1 MTVTG
6 HGELSAPE
14 IAASIEP
21 DRPDARDLA
30 YEPADRRA
38 PLPEQVGYQRYQDL
52 VGVTWHQRGLEC
64 TGFALAAIANYH
76 FRRALD
82 DPATPSVS
90 RRMLYEIA
98 QLHDG
103 EEFAEGSTLRGA
115 LKGWHHT
122 GVARDELWPYDPDD
136 EHGQRHGTLTL
147 SRVLDARHRPLF
159 TYRRIVHD
167 DIHRLKLALA
177 EGHALFASAD
187 IHVGW
192 YRLFMPDLASHIQ
205 RRPGD
210 AGKGGHAFVIV
221 GYDDDGLWVHNSW
234 GPEWGSEGY
243 ARLPYDDWLA
253 NGHDVWV
260 VDVVAD
266 RLGVQGPS
274 RQAPTASDVAAY
286 RDMWP
291 HLAILRD
298 DGRLSSDGTYE
309 MDLGSL
315 KTMLFLFQERT
326 VDWTR
331 RRLAVIS
338 DSGYAPP
345 ADSIERYRAIRD
357 RYLLSGIYPI
367 FLLWETSWWA
377 DLVDEVDVWNARL
390 DDVGDDDDVP
400 TVEAL
405 RKRSTI
411 RPMWS
416 EIERRAVAACAA
428 DGGAQLL
435 ADVIAQKRRQIWF
448 DLHLVSHGTG
458 DLLQAALAGQL
469 SAPVTTASLLAPAT
483 SVRQAQQAYLPLL
496 DHGLLGQLSVITIDP
511 GSETTERV
519 GPFEGSP
526 LDVIDRLLVGG
537 NIAHDRRSGRAD
549 ADTTPW
555 NRHERTGRLERIT
568 LHEHRH
574 LDLGFNPDVNE
585 RLISSMLERQSTA
598 DAPGATRPPDP
609 RNRTPSRTPT
619 DPLAAAIARVQRT

>member
-1 MTVTG
+1 VR
-6 HGELSAPE
+6 S
-14 IAASIEP
+14 
-21 DRPDARDLA
+21 RD
-30 YEPADRRA
+30 
-38 PLPEQVGYQRYQDL
+38 G
-52 VGVTWHQRGLEC
+52 T
-64 TGFALAAIANYH
+64 
-76 FRRALD
+76 
-82 DPATPSVS
+82 TP
-90 RRMLYEIA
+90 
-98 QLHDG
+98 
-103 EEFAEGSTLRGA
+103 GS
-115 LKGWHHT
+115 H
-122 GVARDELWPYDPDD
+122 VDELWPYDPDD

-159 TYRRIVHD
+159 SYRRIVHD

-187 IHVGW
+187 VHVGW
-192 YRLFMPDLASHIQ
+192 YRLFMPDVASRIE

-210 AGKGGHAFVIV
+210 ADKGGHAFVIV

-243 ARLPYDDWLA
+243 ALLPYDDWLA

-260 VDVVAD
+260 VDVVAE
-266 RLGVQGPS
+266 RLRVQGPAQ
-274 RQAPTASDVAAY
+274 QAPKASELAAY

-315 KTMLFLFQERT
+315 RTMLFLFQERT
-326 VDWTR
+326 VDWPR

-345 ADSIERYRAIRD
+345 ADTIERYRAIRD

-377 DLVDEVDVWNARL
+377 EFVDEVDVWHARL
-390 DDVGDDDDVP
+390 GDAGDDDDAS
-400 TVEAL
+400 TIEAL

-428 DGGAQLL
+428 GGGAQLL

-458 DLLQAALAGQL
+458 DLLQATLAGQMPT
-469 SAPVTTASLLAPAT
+469 PVTSATLLAPAT
-483 SVRQAQQAYLPLL
+483 SARRAQRAYLPLH
-496 DHGLLGQLSVITIDP
+496 DQGLLEQLSVITIDP

-519 GPFEGSP
+519 GPIEGSP
-526 LDVIDRLLVGG
+526 LDVIDRLIVGG
-537 NIAHDRRSGRAD
+537 TTAHDRRSGRAD
-549 ADTTPW
+549 AGATLW
-555 NRHERTGRLERIT
+555 NRHENTGRLERIT
-568 LHEHRH
+568 VHEQRH
-574 LDLGFNPDVNE
+574 LDLGFSLDINE

-598 DAPGATRPPDP
+598 NSARPLGPPP
-609 RNRTPSRTPT
+609 RRPSGPPT
-619 DPLAAAIARVQRT
+619 DPLAAAIARVHRT

>member
-1 MTVTG
+1 MTTTG
-6 HGELSAPE
+6 RSEPSTPE

-30 YEPADRRA
+30 YEPVDRRA
-38 PLPEQVGYQRYQDL
+38 PLPERVGYQRYQDL

-76 FRRALD
+76 IRRALD
-82 DPATPSVS
+82 DPAAPSVS

-103 EEFAEGSTLRGA
+103 EEFVEGSTLRGA

-159 TYRRIVHD
+159 AYRRIIHD

-177 EGHALFASAD
+177 EGHTLFASARL
-187 IHVGW
+187 HVGW
-192 YRLFMPDLASHIQ
+192 YRLFMPDAAPRIE

-210 AGKGGHAFVIV
+210 ADKGGHAFVIV

-243 ARLPYDDWLA
+243 ALLPYDDWLA

-260 VDVVAD
+260 VDVAAE
-266 RLGVQGPS
+266 RRAVQGPAQ
-274 RQAPTASDVAAY
+274 QAPTASDVAAY

-326 VDWTR
+326 VDWPR

-338 DSGYAPP
+338 DSGYAPT
-345 ADSIERYRAIRD
+345 AETIERYRTIRD
-357 RYLLSGIYPI
+357 RYLRSGIYPI
-367 FLLWETSWWA
+367 FVLWETSWWP
-377 DLVDEVDVWNARL
+377 DLVDDVDVWHTRL
-390 DDVGDDDDVP
+390 GEVSGDDDVP
-400 TVEAL
+400 TIQAL
-405 RKRSTI
+405 RKRSAI
-411 RPMWS
+411 RPIWN

-428 DGGAQLL
+428 GGGAQLL
-435 ADVIAQKRRQIWF
+435 ADVITNKRRQIWF

-458 DLLQAALAGQL
+458 DLLQAALAEQMP
-469 SAPVTTASLLAPAT
+469 APVTTASLLAPAT
-483 SVRQAQQAYLPLL
+483 SVEQAQRAYLPLL
-496 DHGLLGQLSVITIDP
+496 DHGLLEQLSVIIIDP
-511 GSETTERV
+511 SSETTERV
-519 GPFEGSP
+519 GPIEGSP
-526 LDVIDRLLVGG
+526 LDAIDRLIVGG
-537 NIAHDRRSGRAD
+537 DTDHDRRSGRAD

-555 NRHERTGRLERIT
+555 NRHERSGRLERIT
-568 LHEHRH
+568 LHGHRH
-574 LDLGFNPDVNE
+574 LDLSFSPDVNE

-598 DAPGATRPPDP
+598 DSARPVGPPP
-609 RNRTPSRTPT
+609 RRPSGTPT
-619 DPLAAAIARVQRT
+619 DPLAAAIARVHRT